1 MRRPS
6 LLKKNPTDTTQVETA
21 QVIEF
26 ALNPPATVEHGPNGQ
41 NPPDEPPEGGY
52 GWVVVGAVS
61 LINGFT
67 WGVAAVSLIFSTPD
81 RKQIKNKSKENEKN
95 SQPRLFNSFTNT
107 VLLSPTASTS
117 LTTSPPR
124 TSPPPHPWT
133 TLSSAASSSAAP
145 YSSAPSGQS

>member
-6 LLKKNPTDTTQVETA
+6 LFKPKTTEIPQTETG

-26 ALNPPATVEHGPNGQ
+26 ALDPPATVEHGPNGQ

-67 WGVAAVSLIFSTPD
+67 WGVAAVSLLSSTPD
-81 RKQIKNKSKENEKN
+81 REKKKNKSKEKKREGN
-95 SQPRLFNSFTNT
+95 S
-107 VLLSPTASTS
+107 
-117 LTTSPPR
+117 
-124 TSPPPHPWT
+124 
-133 TLSSAASSSAAP
+133 
-145 YSSAPSGQS
+145 